1 MSKRAVGKA
10 RQRSLD
16 LSKDTPSKKV
26 KDDENLAI
34 NKLRKKLAHSGTI
47 DEAFEQKVLEFNK
60 TLRKKASYE
69 IYGVLHTIMTDDDK
83 KSKRSYSSD

>member
-10 RQRSLD
+10 KQRNLD
-16 LSKDTPSKKV
+16 LSGEAKSKKV

-47 DEAFEQKVLEFNK
+47 DEAFEDKVIEFNK
-60 TLRKKASYE
+60 TLRRKAGYE
-69 IYGVLHTIMTDDDK
+69 IYGVLHTMMTDDEK
-83 KSKRSYSSD
+83 KKKYYTSD